1 MKIVLIANIVG
12 LSLALITI
20 VGLGIL
26 LWRAEKKLAKHDESW
41 MFKRK

>member
-1 MKIVLIANIVG
+1 MKAILIANTVG
-12 LSLALITI
+12 LSLALVAI
-20 VGLGIL
+20 VALGVL